1 MTKKDRLNAI
11 CTIIKE
17 NEVSTQEELT
27 DKLNGLGFNVSQA
40 TVSRDIKELGL
51 VKVSGKV
58 KKYRYARPE
67 DTRTDMSSHIE
78 RLRSVVLSCEC
89 AQNIVVVK
97 TLAGNGNS
105 IAVVI
110 DGSKPEGVIGSIAGD
125 DTVLMVTVDN
135 DTAVKVR
142 DEFRSIFDLR

>member
-1 MTKKDRLNAI
+1 MNKNKRKEKILE
-11 CTIIKE
+11 IISKT
-17 NEVSTQEELT
+17 EVNTQEELISV
-27 DKLNGLGFNVSQA
+27 LQAQGLTVTQA

-51 VKVSGKV
+51 VKISGKV

-67 DTRTDMSSHIE
+67 ETRSDVSGHIE
-78 RLRSVVLSCEC
+78 RLRSVVLSCEA

-110 DGSKPEGVIGSIAGD
+110 DNLKVDGIIGTIAGD
-125 DTVLMVTVDN
+125 DTVFMVVADN
-135 DTAVKVR
+135 AKALQVK
-142 DEFRSIFDLR
+142 DEFTKTFIL

>member
-1 MTKKDRLNAI
+1 MNKNKR
-11 CTIIKE
+11 KE
-17 NEVSTQEELT
+17 KILEIVSKTEVNTQEELIAV
-27 DKLNGLGFNVSQA
+27 LQAQGLSVTQA